1 MRALK
6 QISIFLMFFALLAG
20 CAENLADRTA
30 REAKEYTRRNCP
42 TPPQN
47 YLILDSITF
56 DKSAT
61 VLARHYRIT
70 GIADRPEQ
78 VASKKAELREAL
90 INSIIND
97 TSLEKLKQAG
107 YSFAYIYRSDSHR
120 ETILFQDTIVEADYT
135 KNDLP
140 VDSVFHVFGSLRC
153 QCGSLHEVR
162 NVISQHHHAENYR
175 TGKSFF

>member
-6 QISIFLMFFALLAG
+6 QISIFLMFFAILAG

-30 REAKEYTRRNCP
+30 REAKDYTRRNCP

-135 KNDLP
+135 K
-140 VDSVFHVFGSLRC
+140 
-153 QCGSLHEVR
+153 
-162 NVISQHHHAENYR
+162 
-175 TGKSFF
+175 K